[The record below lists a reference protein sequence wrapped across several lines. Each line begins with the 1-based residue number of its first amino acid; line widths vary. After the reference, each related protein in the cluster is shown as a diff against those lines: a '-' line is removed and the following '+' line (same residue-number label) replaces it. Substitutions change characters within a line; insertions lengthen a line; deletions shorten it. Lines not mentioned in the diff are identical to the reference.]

1 MKLGQLF
8 KSRFPSTED
17 SGTAVFL
24 TAFSKLEHHSRA
36 RSLTAV
42 VRNSAPR
49 VICRSSQ
56 LGSATMLRVRFH
68 VQTICTLTPLP
79 GCLVATRLGVQ
90 HHCCS
95 QCVSRVACRLRVR
108 VLVRLS
114 HPRPPDRNQH
124 GCTVG
129 VLPGPTRVLPMPR
142 QYGIGR
148 RAPTRAVLSCAA
160 SWCLVVRRP
169 RRRVDCLVLTFCYV
183 SSRTPP
189 RHGHGC
195 GLVDLE
201 RHFAPLVAHLTR

>member
-1 MKLGQLF
+1 MKLSQLF

-42 VRNSAPR
+42 ERNSAQW

-56 LGSATMLRVRFH
+56 LGSAMLPVRFH
-68 VQTICTLTPLP
+68 VQAICTLTPLP

-95 QCVSRVACRLRVR
+95 QRVFRVACRLRVR

-169 RRRVDCLVLTFCYV
+169 RRRVDCPVLTFCCV
-183 SSRTPP
+183 LSQIVFDRM
-189 RHGHGC
+189 
-195 GLVDLE
+195 LIL
-201 RHFAPLVAHLTR
+201 L